1 MGVDVRMF
9 SGGHP
14 TGRAATGSYKKNM
27 GDKNRVTVQPAE
39 PVDAHYIRSLGKK
52 VFQQY
57 GPYEEMLVRWFESGI
72 TVTFLALMKGRPVG
86 FAMLSRLKGVW
97 YLPRVSE
104 LLAIAVE
111 PEKRNRGIGDL
122 LMKKIQRKAEEL
134 EVKMLVLHTP
144 TENLPGQ
151 KLFKKYGFVP
161 LDIKKNFYP
170 KGQDAIMMYK
180 DIA

>member
-1 MGVDVRMF
+1 M
-9 SGGHP
+9 
-14 TGRAATGSYKKNM
+14 
-27 GDKNRVTVQPAE
+27 
-39 PVDAHYIRSLGKK
+39 
-52 VFQQY
+52 
-57 GPYEEMLVRWFESGI
+57 
-72 TVTFLALMKGRPVG
+72 TFLALMEGRPVG

-97 YLPRVSE
+97 YLPHVSE

-111 PEKRNRGIGDL
+111 PEKWKRGIGDL
-122 LMKKIQRKAEEL
+122 LMKEIQRKAEEL
-134 EVKMLVLHTP
+134 EVEMLVLHTAI
-144 TENLPGQ
+144 ENLPGQ